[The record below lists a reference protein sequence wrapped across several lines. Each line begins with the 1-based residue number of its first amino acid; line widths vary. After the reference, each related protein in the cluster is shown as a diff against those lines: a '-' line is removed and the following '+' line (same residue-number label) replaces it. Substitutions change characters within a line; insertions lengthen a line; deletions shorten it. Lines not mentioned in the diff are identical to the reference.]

1 MSITLVQPFNLDPS
15 KSYTLGNLTVNGNAT
30 VGNLSGVTNITASG
44 NLTFTGSAA
53 RIIGDFSNATH
64 LNRTMFQT
72 SVANS
77 ATVVGAIPNGT
88 SAISVFRAFNA
99 ADPTN
104 SPFTEISA
112 NPGDSR
118 LTAGA
123 LGSGTALPMT
133 FYTGGTERLRLDTT
147 GNLALNSNTANARLD
162 VNGSIAV
169 NIVSVPALDIDC
181 SQGTFF
187 TKTVNGASTF
197 TFSNVPQTRAYSFV
211 LELTFTSGTVGW
223 PASVQWPGGTAPTLT
238 TGKIHLLIF
247 VTDNG
252 GTTWLGASSINYNT

>member
-1 MSITLVQPFNLDPS
+1 MSQIAIT
-15 KSYTLGNLTVNGNAT
+15 GNV
-30 VGNLSGVTNITASG
+30 
-44 NLTFTGSAA
+44 
-53 RIIGDFSNATH
+53 
-64 LNRTMFQT
+64 
-72 SVANS
+72 
-77 ATVVGAIPNGT
+77 
-88 SAISVFRAFNA
+88 
-99 ADPTN
+99 
-104 SPFTEISA
+104 
-112 NPGDSR
+112 
-118 LTAGA
+118 
-123 LGSGTALPMT
+123 LGSGTITITSSNSNSDRTLTLPDQT
-133 FYTGGTERLRLDTT
+133 ATLITNSSDVLNIGAGQLYKAADGNVGIGTSSPSAKLEVVGNVVSGNISTARVTAT
-147 GNLALNSNTANARLD
+147 GNAIVGGNLVLNGNVANARLD

-187 TKTVNGASTF
+187 TKTVSGASTF